1 MADTASPTSPG
12 TPPKG
17 PRHWPTWLALGVMWL
32 AARLP
37 WPVQRALGAGIGAL
51 AFAVAGERRRAARA
65 NLALCLPAM
74 PEPARETLL
83 REINFGEDVEIDPS
97 CGLCI
102 GFWNGGGECGRRRH
116 PDCDR
121 HRL

>member
-37 WPVQRALGAGIGAL
+37 WPVQRALGALEASGKVRTLGRGRARRWLCAPIGG
-51 AFAVAGERRRAARA
+51 FATT
-65 NLALCLPAM
+65 LLLPA
-74 PEPARETLL
+74 PP
-83 REINFGEDVEIDPS
+83 
-97 CGLCI
+97 GL
-102 GFWNGGGECGRRRH
+102 G
-116 PDCDR
+116 
-121 HRL
+121 